1 MSLQVTDLVA
11 GYGKVEIVHG
21 VNLTAKASS
30 VTGIIGPN
38 GSGKSTILKTIA
50 GYIKPWRGEVLY
62 EGQDIGGRK
71 PHTLL
76 KSGLAYLMQRRSAF
90 ADLTVEQNL
99 KLGEWIM
106 PRERTKLKSAIEDMY
121 NLFPKLRERRN
132 TRAGSLSGGEQRMVE
147 LARALITRPK
157 VLLIDEFSTGLS
169 PKVYT
174 ELYDK
179 LQTISKDEHITI
191 LAVDQNVVE
200 IAEVADYIYVIKLGN
215 VDTEGPIDDFRSRLD
230 AVVQSWLKA

>member
-1 MSLQVTDLVA
+1 MSLQVIDLVS
-11 GYGKVEIVHG
+11 GYGKIEIVHG
-21 VNLTAKASS
+21 VSLTAKASR
-30 VTGIIGPN
+30 VTGVIGPN

-50 GYIKPWRGEVLY
+50 GYIKPWQGKVLY
-62 EGQDIGGRK
+62 EGEDIGGRR

-76 KSGLAYLMQRRSAF
+76 RNGLAYLMQRRSAF
-90 ADLTVEQNL
+90 ATLTVEQNL
-99 KLGEWIM
+99 KLGGWILHGEGS
-106 PRERTKLKSAIEDMY
+106 RLKDVIEEMY
-121 NLFPKLRERRN
+121 VLFPRLRERKD

-157 VLLIDEFSTGLS
+157 ALLIDEFSTGLS

-179 LQTISKDEHITI
+179 LVTISREEKVTI

-200 IAEVADYIYVIKLGN
+200 IAAVADYMYVVRLGKI
-215 VDTEGPIDDFRSRLD
+215 DAEGPAEELRNRLD
-230 AVVQSWLKA
+230 TIVQGWLKA